1 MDKLESLIIKY
12 ENDAMFFL
20 DAISD
25 ESEVPENITSA
36 AHRFLKSRDKVKK
49 ESGSDFYNLIS
60 DPDLDSYLLDSYEEV
75 CKVWGY

>member
-36 AHRFLKSRDKVKK
+36 ANRFIKSRYKLIE
-49 ESGSDFYNLIS
+49 ESGSDFGNIIS
-60 DPDLDSYLLDSYEEV
+60 DPDLDNYLLDTCE
-75 CKVWGY
+75 WLF